1 MTQTALVGGA
11 SGMVSHPSG
20 SGRLVPPGEAVV
32 LFDGTCKLCNGWAK
46 FIIRHDRAHRIKLA
60 TVQSP
65 EGQALLEWAGLPR
78 HEFNTIVLI
87 ADHQFH
93 VRSDAM
99 FRIFDRLPAPWRWL
113 RVARIIPGPFRDWM
127 YNRIALNR
135 YRLFGKYDSCQS
147 PSPDHLGRFLKH
159 E

>member
-1 MTQTALVGGA
+1 MAHHR
-11 SGMVSHPSG
+11 SVSA
-20 SGRLVPPGEAVV
+20 RLVPKGEAVV

-87 ADHQFH
+87 AEHQHH

-99 FRIFDRLPAPWRWL
+99 FRIFARLPAPWRWL
-113 RVARIIPGPFRDWM
+113 RAARIIPGPFRDWM
-127 YNRIALNR
+127 YNKIALNR
-135 YRLFGKYDSCQS
+135 YRLFGQYDSCQS
-147 PSPDHLGRFLKH
+147 PYPDHRGRFLKH
-159 E
+159 D